1 MRKTLLIAAATLA
14 AGVIAAQA
22 DSPVYSQ
29 NIVGYY
35 NVPVPAGKFV
45 IVGNQLNLDGTNSIN
60 NIFTGLVS
68 DPNAQANTVIWTWNT
83 SISQYSSY
91 QYFTGADADN
101 NFLLSGSVNGFYDNS
116 GDLINA
122 NLPVGKAAFLQNPS
136 GSAITATMVGTVS
149 QGTNVITLQQGY
161 NLITSPIPVSTN
173 LTSSVLGFVGTS
185 DPNAVNNDVVWTWNP
200 NISQYSAYQYFT
212 GADADNNFLLSGSV
226 NGFYDN
232 SGDLITVAPT
242 VGNGFFIQ
250 HVVSGSTTWTNI
262 FQAQ

>member
-116 GDLINA
+116 GDLI
-122 NLPVGKAAFLQNPS
+122 
-136 GSAITATMVGTVS
+136 
-149 QGTNVITLQQGY
+149 
-161 NLITSPIPVSTN
+161 
-173 LTSSVLGFVGTS
+173 
-185 DPNAVNNDVVWTWNP
+185 
-200 NISQYSAYQYFT
+200 
-212 GADADNNFLLSGSV
+212 
-226 NGFYDN
+226 
-232 SGDLITVAPT
+232 TVAPT